1 MQGRFTDL
9 RCSDRVEEPIENVA
23 EIAFENTDL
32 GCGEWDALGP
42 IVEDG

>member
-23 EIAFENTDL
+23 EIAFENIDL
-32 GCGEWDALGP
+32 RYRDRDVLRP